1 MKRESVSSKAVCEPS
16 NYAVADHFVDAY
28 KMVGRQS
35 TLNAPVDLCPAT
47 GYRSAH
53 IRPVAVR
60 PLDHPERWPTPRGFL
75 FPDFETNGFRQNGR
89 SEP

>member
-1 MKRESVSSKAVCEPS
+1 MRRDSAGSSPACGWSSCAV
-16 NYAVADHFVDAY
+16 VDHFPDGSN
-28 KMVGRQS
+28 MVGQQRA
-35 TLNAPVDLCPAT
+35 LNARVDPLLAT

-75 FPDFETNGFRQNGR
+75 FSGLESDGFRRVGR

>member
-1 MKRESVSSKAVCEPS
+1 MRRDSSGSSLACGQSSRAVVDYFPDGS
-16 NYAVADHFVDAY
+16 NV
-28 KMVGRQS
+28 VGAQCA
-35 TLNAPVDLCPAT
+35 LNAPVDPWLAT

-75 FPDFETNGFRQNGR
+75 FSGLEKDGFRQMGR

>member
-1 MKRESVSSKAVCEPS
+1 
-16 NYAVADHFVDAY
+16 
-28 KMVGRQS
+28 
-35 TLNAPVDLCPAT
+35 LLAT

-75 FPDFETNGFRQNGR
+75 FSGLESDGFRRVGR